1 MAQQVPTVLKAT
13 ARPILSTSLH
23 EARRRALNLYRAWYR
38 EVPRAVQMYKLDM
51 TVGTGR
57 KKVREEFQ
65 KNSHVRDPRVID
77 MLVIKVSLLWCAPH
91 QYISLS
97 AY

>member
-1 MAQQVPTVLKAT
+1 
-13 ARPILSTSLH
+13 
-23 EARRRALNLYRAWYR
+23 
-38 EVPRAVQMYKLDM
+38 MYNLDM

-77 MLVIKVSLLWCAPH
+77 MLVIKVSLLQCAPD
-91 QYISLS
+91 QYSLHTVGKDGTGRNFQHVQTEVTCHEIL
-97 AY
+97 

>member
-1 MAQQVPTVLKAT
+1 
-13 ARPILSTSLH
+13 
-23 EARRRALNLYRAWYR
+23 
-38 EVPRAVQMYKLDM
+38 MYKLDM